1 MIPESSVLL
10 DCHLHGHVDL
20 GGFSCEYEKL
30 FSTPQ
35 NSTEPELFTLVQWF
49 SSSSAIPAT
58 PILLSRTGIDKDG
71 SCEQRGG
78 NDSQGGERWEKGDTD
93 DHTTPTRAHNNRMSA
108 VNVAWLDLGSKAGNP
123 SVSQTTPTPGT
134 TS

>member
-58 PILLSRTGIDKDG
+58 PILLSRTVIALMAAA
-71 SCEQRGG
+71 SSVVEMIVRGENG
-78 NDSQGGERWEKGDTD
+78 GRRVTLMTTRPQQGP
-93 DHTTPTRAHNNRMSA
+93 TTTA
-108 VNVAWLDLGSKAGNP
+108 
-123 SVSQTTPTPGT
+123 
-134 TS
+134 